1 MKWTEYEDSVY
12 IECQRIFGDQV
23 EKNKH
28 IIGKYSGEKR
38 QIDVYVPEVMIEDTA
53 GPMIVDAKYYNR
65 KVDVKG
71 VDSMIGMLHDVN
83 ARYGLLVSA
92 KGFSSTAIKRA
103 HNSPDGLQVDILS
116 VDELQILQSPGAI
129 IYSDSYGF
137 YIQSP
142 FGWIID
148 GTRRE
153 GALAFLYRRG
163 FSSLEESS
171 KEKES
176 MYINIYPKDE
186 FITNINDLLKYQED
200 CTLSY
205 LESPQIT
212 IEQDEEIT
220 IRYVSTPSYC
230 NQEITGF
237 KEFDNCILF
246 GVLFCPDIMIKRDIE
261 KLKFIL
267 RSAIPMNVRKC
278 DEET

>member
-71 VDSMIGMLHDVN
+71 VDSMIGMLRDVN

-129 IYSDSYGF
+129 IYSDSHGF

-171 KEKES
+171 KEKEF

-186 FITNINDLLKYQED
+186 FITNINDLLRYQED

-212 IEQDEEIT
+212 LEQDEEIT

-246 GVLFCPDIMIKRDIE
+246 SVLFCPDIMIKRDIE